1 MSRIA
6 VVEDN
11 EDLREEILFHLQR
24 AGHVARGAADA
35 VGFDALHAATPF
47 DLVVLDLGLPGED
60 GLSLAARLRREGGV
74 RIVMLTARGSLDERV
89 TGLDAGADA
98 YLVKPVDMRELLAVV
113 ASVTRR
119 LPESAAWVLEGVR
132 RRLLAPGGQAVDLTD
147 TEFRLLEA
155 MIAAAPEVASRRD
168 MAIALGETDFLAYDE
183 RRLEAAVSRL
193 RRKLLAA
200 TGESPLRAARGRGYV
215 FAATVRRG

>member
-1 MSRIA
+1 
-6 VVEDN
+6 
-11 EDLREEILFHLQR
+11 
-24 AGHVARGAADA
+24 
-35 VGFDALHAATPF
+35 
-47 DLVVLDLGLPGED
+47 
-60 GLSLAARLRREGGV
+60 
-74 RIVMLTARGSLDERV
+74 
-89 TGLDAGADA
+89 
-98 YLVKPVDMRELLAVV
+98 
-113 ASVTRR
+113 
-119 LPESAAWVLEGVR
+119 VR
-132 RRLLAPGGQAVDLTD
+132 RRLLAPAGQAVELTD

-155 MIAAAPEVASRRD
+155 MIGAAPDVASRRA